1 MENAS
6 KSLLIAA
13 GTLIAVL
20 ILSLFVYLYIQMN
33 SFSHTYNERIASQKL
48 HAFNVQFEVYNGR
61 DDLTPQDLVSVANL
75 AKEYN
80 DKNNLSNGDNRF
92 IKVIVR
98 INGTTVDLIN
108 QDNKD
113 KFIFMQQYSN
123 DRFKC
128 NRLQYNSETEKVNEI
143 QFIKQ

>member
-6 KSLLIAA
+6 KALLIAA

-33 SFSHTYNERIASQKL
+33 SFSHTYNSRIASQKL

-92 IKVIVR
+92 IKVTVS
-98 INGTTVDLIN
+98 INGYPVDLIN
-108 QDNKD
+108 QNK
-113 KFIFMQQYSN
+113 FEFMQQYSN

-128 NRLQYNSETEKVNEI
+128 NRLQYNTETEKVNEI
-143 QFIKQ
+143 QFTKQ